1 MRDSDRE
8 DTWQLKSKT
17 ATRETDITME
27 RQAANNLRI
36 HVLGKMFVDLT
47 FTIVIPEFYSST

>member
-1 MRDSDRE
+1 
-8 DTWQLKSKT
+8 
-17 ATRETDITME
+17 ME

-47 FTIVIPEFYSST
+47 FTIVIPEFYSALSKLKNRLVIRYACSGKNCMGR